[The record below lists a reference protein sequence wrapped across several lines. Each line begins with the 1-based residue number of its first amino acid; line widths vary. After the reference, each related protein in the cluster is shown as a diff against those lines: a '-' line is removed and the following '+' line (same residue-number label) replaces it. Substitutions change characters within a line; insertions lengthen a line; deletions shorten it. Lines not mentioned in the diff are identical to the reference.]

1 MSEDNSKR
9 LRALI
14 FPVFGVAVPLLFVGF
29 LYVVTTLDF

>member
-14 FPVFGVAVPLLFVGF
+14 FPAFGIAVLLLFVWF
-29 LYVVTTLDF
+29 LYVVSTLDF